1 MHRISMLKWPGKKN
15 MQSIKSVPRPTTA
28 DRQAW
33 RAYWLYCQQAWRTEP
48 EISITR
54 QRELTVLRNRPADS
68 EKGIYPF
75 QKLRL
80 SRDDVEWLLATHE
93 QGRGPVLPRDVESR
107 IGLDLRGANLA
118 GANLVGLPLTGLVG
132 SLVTVPPGQDEYE
145 ARKKAAV
152 HLEGANLRGAHLE
165 YAHLEGVHMEGACL
179 ENACLQSAYLDGAY
193 LEDANLRHADCFEAS
208 LDGAWLWSVHGE
220 EARLWCASM
229 REAQFFS
236 THLERADL
244 SEVRLDGAELIEVF
258 LEGANLKDACLAG
271 ATLYRVYFDYATQLL
286 MVDLGDDARGLA
298 SLSHIHWGD
307 ADIDGISWS
316 RVPMLGNE
324 VEAYQMTDHNG
335 EPKSL
340 KRRRGDY
347 HGAII
352 ATRQLARTLLA
363 QGFDEE
369 ATYFALRAKRL
380 ERTWFFLR
388 GRWGAF
394 LSAQFADWFNAYG
407 YHPERGIFWL
417 VIGVMILLI
426 SRRKKKRA
434 GLR

>member
-1 MHRISMLKWPGKKN
+1 MYCISMLKWSGKKN
-15 MQSIKSVPRPTTA
+15 MQSTKPVPRPTTA

-33 RAYWLYCQQAWRTEP
+33 RAYWVYCQQAWRIEP
-48 EISITR
+48 EISSTR

-75 QKLRL
+75 QKQRL
-80 SRDDVEWLLATHE
+80 SRADVEWLLATHE

-107 IGLDLRGANLA
+107 TGLDLRGANLA
-118 GANLVGLPLTGLVG
+118 GAHLAGLPLTGFVG

-152 HLEGANLRGAHLE
+152 HLEGANLSGTHLE

-179 ENACLQSAYLDGAY
+179 EHACLQSAYLDGAY

-244 SEVRLDGAELIEVF
+244 SEARLDGAELMEVF
-258 LEGANLKDACLAG
+258 LEGANLKHACLAG

-298 SLSHIHWGD
+298 SLSHIRWGE

-316 RVPMLGNE
+316 RVSMLGNE
-324 VEAYQMTDHNG
+324 VEAALRIDHHG

-347 HGAII
+347 RGAIT
-352 ATRQLARTLLA
+352 ATRQLARALQA

-369 ATYFALRAKRL
+369 AAYFALRARRL
-380 ERTWFFLR
+380 ERTLFFLR

-394 LSAQFADWFNAYG
+394 LYAQFSDWFNAYG
-407 YHPERGIFWL
+407 YRSERGFFWL
-417 VIGVMILLI
+417 IIGVIILLI
-426 SRRKKKRA
+426 LRRKKKRPA
-434 GLR
+434 SR